1 MYCYIK
7 VIGEKMNIA
16 VELPND
22 NVAEKVLW
30 FLEHLKDEGV
40 KVFQNQKNSFL
51 DIEMIN
57 EDEEDYQLYLEAK
70 KRRENGEK
78 IYSLDDILK
87 EY

>member
-1 MYCYIK
+1 
-7 VIGEKMNIA
+7 MNIA

>member
-1 MYCYIK
+1 
-7 VIGEKMNIA
+7 MNIA

-78 IYSLDDILK
+78 TYSFN
-87 EY
+87 